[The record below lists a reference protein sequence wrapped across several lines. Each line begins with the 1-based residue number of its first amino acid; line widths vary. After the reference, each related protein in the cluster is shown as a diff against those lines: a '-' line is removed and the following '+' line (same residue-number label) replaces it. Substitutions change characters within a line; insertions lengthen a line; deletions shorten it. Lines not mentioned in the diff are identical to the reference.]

1 VIPLFQVKFLE
12 GVFENEIS
20 RADCVGWSVSAAD
33 CCGTGIGSVTLRS
46 ALMKNSQKEGG
57 VEQNL
62 KHLVANVVEVVSD
75 EAFIAL
81 LDLGLTLS

>member
-1 VIPLFQVKFLE
+1 
-12 GVFENEIS
+12 
-20 RADCVGWSVSAAD
+20 
-33 CCGTGIGSVTLRS
+33 
-46 ALMKNSQKEGG
+46 MKNSQKEGG